1 MGEEEVPWEEDDF
14 IFSHWVPPR
23 HVVILSY
30 RKVLSTVQ
38 LLSASVVL
46 NPLEVPSLSITLP
59 RAWFNWFG
67 SGPGRQYD
75 PEALQM
81 ILICC
86 QVENS

>member
-1 MGEEEVPWEEDDF
+1 MGRGRFHFLTLGSPPGMWS
-14 IFSHWVPPR
+14 FSATEKSSVQYNFCQPR
-23 HVVILSY
+23 WF
-30 RKVLSTVQ
+30 STT
-38 LLSASVVL
+38 
-46 NPLEVPSLSITLP
+46 LEVPSLGITLP